1 MIVHLSTIWILEE
14 SGIRIPTV
22 LSYQVHPSCP
32 HETHRPV
39 LLLVFVVVLVG
50 LDLLMHVVE
59 RPLAQSFGNLQVQ
72 QEQFQG
78 LYMVIW
84 FWCKV
89 VKLTGKCIIFKL
101 KGKLKW
107 YQKNVFFCVSKIQWG
122 LEYRAFKFRT
132 NSKSVCCNVLI
143 WESLVLEWSGPK
155 L

>member
-32 HETHRPV
+32 HETHWPV

-50 LDLLMHVVE
+50 LDLLMHVVK
-59 RPLAQSFGNLQVQ
+59 RSLAQSFRHLKVQ

-78 LYMVIW
+78 LDMVIW

-101 KGKLKW
+101 KGTLKW
-107 YQKNVFFCVSKIQWG
+107 WQKMFFFCVSKIQCG

-132 NSKSVCCNVLI
+132 HSKSERFYVQILD
-143 WESLVLEWSGPK
+143 SLVL
-155 L
+155 